1 MMSLKVSNVVILK
14 PKKCH
19 SIIIGIRKS
28 EAINLMQ
35 NTNLTKKW
43 NIIKVKFQ

>member
-1 MMSLKVSNVVILK
+1 MMSIKVSNVVILK
-14 PKKCH
+14 IKNCH

-35 NTNLTKKW
+35 NTNLNKKW